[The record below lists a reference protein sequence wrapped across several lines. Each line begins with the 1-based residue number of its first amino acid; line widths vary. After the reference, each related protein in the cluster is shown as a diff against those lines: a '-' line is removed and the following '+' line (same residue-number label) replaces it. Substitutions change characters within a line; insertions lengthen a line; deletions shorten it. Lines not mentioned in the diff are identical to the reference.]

1 MEQSQRTGDF
11 VHDCITRYKDTVYR
25 LAYAR
30 TGSKQ
35 DADDIFQDVFM
46 KLFTSNPSFESE
58 EHLKAWLIRTTV
70 HTSIN
75 LLKSAWR
82 RYTCSDG
89 AGEAAHKQCA
99 SGGRHDEIQ
108 AALKKLPE
116 KYRVAI
122 YLHYYENYSTDEI
135 AAFMNIKPG
144 TVRSLLSRG
153 RDRLKLMIEESEG
166 SET

>member
-1 MEQSQRTGDF
+1 MEQSQRTGEF

-25 LAYAR
+25 LAFAR

-82 RYTCSDG
+82 RYTCSDS
-89 AGEAAHKQCA
+89 AAEDAYKQCA
-99 SGGRHDEIQ
+99 SGGRHGEVQ
-108 AALKKLPE
+108 SALKKLPE

-166 SET
+166 SDT

>member
-1 MEQSQRTGDF
+1 MEQSQRTGEF

-25 LAYAR
+25 LAFAR

-58 EHLKAWLIRTTV
+58 EHLKAWLIRTTI

-82 RYTCSDG
+82 RYTCHES
-89 AGEAAHKQCA
+89 AREASASKCA
-99 SGGRHDEIQ
+99 SDIRHDDLRN
-108 AALKKLPE
+108 ALGKLPE

-166 SET
+166 SDT